1 MIDIRRSRSLVPAP
15 TGVLSIS
22 SIITPTLS
30 FSLVIP
36 TYEERHNIQELVHQ
50 LSTLLDEALPDDYEI
65 IVVDDDSPDSTWE
78 LAQSLMPEYPQL
90 RVMRRQGERGLSTAV
105 IRGWQVA
112 KGNILGVIDGDLQ
125 HPPEVLV
132 KMLTAMKQG
141 ADLAVAS
148 RHLQGGG
155 VSTWSLGRR
164 IFSRGAQLLGLL
176 ILPEVVSRVSD
187 PMSGYFLIHRSHIA
201 NRVLNPF
208 GYKILLEVLGRGT
221 ARDFVEIPYVFRER
235 QQDQS
240 KVTFKQY
247 VDYVRHL
254 IRLRWDLGPIKRFV
268 QFGLVGLSGV
278 LVDMTVL
285 YLLSDP
291 GTLGWGITQSKII
304 AAELA
309 LINNFFWN
317 ERWTFRDISSQSQ
330 QWDAPYKR
338 LLKFHAI
345 CLLGIAFSILIL
357 NLFVYVFHMNQYL
370 ANLIAIVLTAFWN
383 FGVNAKINWKPSS
396 SAEAKIP

>member
-1 MIDIRRSRSLVPAP
+1 M
-15 TGVLSIS
+15 GVLSVN
-22 SIITPTLS
+22 SITTPTLS

-36 TYEERHNIQELVHQ
+36 TYEERHNIQDLIHQ
-50 LSTLLDEALPDDYEI
+50 LSTLLDEVLPSDYEI
-65 IVVDDDSPDSTWE
+65 IVVDDDSPDGTWE

-125 HPPEVLV
+125 HPPEVLL
-132 KMLTAMKQG
+132 KMLTSMKQG
-141 ADLAVAS
+141 ADLAIAS

-176 ILPEVVSRVSD
+176 ILPEIVSRVSD
-187 PMSGYFLIHRSHIA
+187 PMSGYFLVQRSHIA

-208 GYKILLEVLGRGT
+208 GYKILLEVLGRST
-221 ARDFVEIPYVFRER
+221 AREIVEIPYVFRER

-247 VDYVRHL
+247 VDYLRHL
-254 IRLRWDLGPIKRFV
+254 IKLRLDLGPIKRFA
-268 QFGLVGLSGV
+268 QFALVGLSGV

-285 YLLSDP
+285 YLLSDT

-309 LINNFFWN
+309 LVNNFFWN
-317 ERWTFRDISSQSQ
+317 ERWTFQDVSSQPQ
-330 QWDAPYKR
+330 RWDEPYR
-338 LLKFHAI
+338 RFLKFHAI

-357 NLFVYVFHMNQYL
+357 NLFVHVFHMNQYL

-383 FGVNAKINWKPSS
+383 FGVNAKMNWKPSAAS
-396 SAEAKIP
+396 QEEVKSDFVK